1 VEKVSIARRRQRVRL
16 LAAEEGREHPSQNEG
31 PQPASGFFG
40 RDLMAAQ
47 ERRQALSHQDES
59 PQPASGFFGRD
70 SAAAQERVLEPS
82 LPDEDPQP
90 ESSGPV
96 PGEDSAGEPLGE
108 PSVPNESHQPESS
121 SQRSIELAQFLAA
134 LGQASGG
141 RRIGLALELEVDPE
155 RPSRIKVDV
164 ITTKPVTTGR
174 FVTVKQAARLLRVS
188 EEEVE
193 GALAKGELQ
202 GLKIGN
208 QWRVCLERPLW
219 LGSAQP
225 PTCPREE

>member
-1 VEKVSIARRRQRVRL
+1 MEKVSIARRRQRVRL

-47 ERRQALSHQDES
+47 ERRQAMSHQNES

-70 SAAAQERVLEPS
+70 SVAAQERVLEPS

-90 ESSGPV
+90 PSGSFADQ
-96 PGEDSAGEPLGE
+96 DSAEEPLGE
-108 PSVPNESHQPESS
+108 PSVPNESPQPESGS
-121 SQRSIELAQFLAA
+121 PRSIELAQFIAA

-155 RPSRIKVDV
+155 HPSRIKVDV

-188 EEEVE
+188 EEEIE